1 MNIKVNRYYSFHTV
15 DILKCYIIIVLL
27 FIFINCENLIRV
39 DNSGIAFKKK
49 EFNLGEK
56 INEII
61 NRIKSPKNENQ
72 KIIDNRLIIVYSIN
86 DDKNE
91 SLTKLRLKIKTLFE
105 KLFNGISVVDYEKL
119 KHKDNIQEMNNCI
132 LRYLNNLKMEII
144 ETNNSN
150 QLVSFLKTINMQ
162 LLQFENLI
170 MGVYLDEYIGF
181 EEKDTRS
188 FINSNKNLYLNSFSR
203 RIDENISNDYYYND
217 NNDNYYYSAL
227 YSKQWFHSDSKY
239 GIKSAKM
246 WKKISE
252 LKNKGIGNIVIA
264 VFDSGI
270 DFEHPDLRGKIWR
283 NFGEYNCND
292 GIDDDMNGYI
302 DDCYGWNF
310 VNNNKIP
317 IDDNG
322 HGTHISGIISG
333 IPNSIVGIS
342 GICWYCQIMVLKV
355 LDSKIRGLL
364 SGFVQAIDY
373 ALDKGVRIS
382 NHSYGSRSKNI
393 ELLRLAIKR
402 SEEQGMLVIVASG
415 NFENE
420 RNNDLVPTYPSSFR
434 SDNIISVTSITSNGE
449 LMERATY
456 GKKSVHV
463 GAPGVNI
470 CSTYLNGEYRCM
482 DGSSFSAPIVTGI
495 AGVLLSLYPNIS
507 IYSLKDCI
515 LKGVVKIKGLPAPFM
530 NE

>member
-1 MNIKVNRYYSFHTV
+1 MNKRINIFNIILYSLFFFVNCDSLV
-15 DILKCYIIIVLL
+15 
-27 FIFINCENLIRV
+27 RV
-39 DNSGIAFKKK
+39 NNIGVTSDKKG
-49 EFNLGEK
+49 FNLDEK

-61 NRIKSPKNENQ
+61 NKVKILKEVNSG
-72 KIIDNRLIIVYSIN
+72 IIDNRLILVYSN
-86 DDKNE
+86 NVDNNE
-91 SLTKLRLKIKTLFE
+91 LVTKLRHRIKNLF
-105 KLFNGISVVDYEKL
+105 KNLFNGINPMDYDKFRY
-119 KHKDNIQEMNNCI
+119 KNNFEGI
-132 LRYLNNLKMEII
+132 NNNVLRYLRNLKMDII
-144 ETNNSN
+144 ETKDSN
-150 QLVSFLKTINMQ
+150 QLINFLKTIREQ
-162 LLQFENLI
+162 LIQFENSI
-170 MGVYLDEYIGF
+170 QGVYLDEYIGF
-181 EEKDTRS
+181 EEKSTNE
-188 FINSNKNLYLNSFSR
+188 FINSNDNFYLNTFSK
-203 RIDENISNDYYYND
+203 RIND
-217 NNDNYYYSAL
+217 NINKNNYFDDINDEYYYSSL
-227 YSKQWFHSDSKY
+227 YSKQWFHNDSKY
-239 GIKSAKM
+239 GINSAKM
-246 WKKISE
+246 WKMISE
-252 LKNKGIGNIVIA
+252 LKNKGTGNIVIA

-270 DFEHPDLRGKIWR
+270 DFEHPDLKGKIWR

-317 IDDNG
+317 VDDNG
-322 HGTHISGIISG
+322 HGTHVSGIISG
-333 IPNSIVGIS
+333 IPNSVVGIS

-355 LDSKIRGLL
+355 LDSRIRGLL

-373 ALDKGVRIS
+373 ALDKGVRVS

-393 ELLRLAIKR
+393 ELLRLAINR

-420 RNNDLVPTYPSSFR
+420 RNNDIVPTYPSSFK

-456 GKKSVHV
+456 GKRSVHV

-495 AGVLLSLYPNIS
+495 VGVLLSLYPNIS
-507 IYSLKDCI
+507 IYLLKDCI
-515 LKGVVKIKGLPAPFM
+515 LKGVTKIKGLPGVS
-530 NE
+530 NEFKIN